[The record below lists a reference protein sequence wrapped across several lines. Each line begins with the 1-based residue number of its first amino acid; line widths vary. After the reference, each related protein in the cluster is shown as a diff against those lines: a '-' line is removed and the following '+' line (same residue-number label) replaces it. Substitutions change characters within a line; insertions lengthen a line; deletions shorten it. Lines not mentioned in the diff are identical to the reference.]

1 MQYVYKFIV
10 NTNTNTREKLVKWC
24 SISKC
29 LYNQAIYEEKQSYK
43 KGEGFL
49 SYKRLN
55 EILKTKVNLDGDINY
70 RLLKAQVSQ
79 QNLMQVEK
87 NYKGYFSALKEY
99 KQHPEKFKGVPQPPE
114 WNRGLYRQITFPNQ
128 SCSIKKGR
136 IYFDRETYIDIPQ
149 YKKYGEFLK
158 NFNQVRI
165 NPKRHA
171 EVLEC
176 EIVYTVPETHLELD
190 SERYASIDLGVTN
203 FVTLVNDFTKP
214 IIYSGCQIKS
224 INQGFN
230 KELARLKSAVKKS
243 QDKNTSRRI
252 TKLYERRD
260 KRLQDL
266 FHKISKNIVDNL
278 VKQGIGNL
286 VVGYNKQWKDSIELS
301 HKNNQTFVYI
311 PYRMFLSYLQY
322 KCEKVGISFKTHEE
336 SYTSKCDTLAFE
348 KIRKHATYL
357 GKRIKRG
364 LFKSSVVKT
373 LNADVNG
380 ALNIMRK
387 VVDESYVSGI
397 VNRGWLF
404 QPIKFRNLYGLP
416 KLYE

>member
-10 NTNTNTREKLVKWC
+10 HTDAEIREKLVQWC
-24 SISKC
+24 FVSKC

-43 KGEGFL
+43 KEEGFL
-49 SYKRLN
+49 PYKRLD

-70 RLLKAQVSQ
+70 RLLKAQVAQ
-79 QNLMQVEK
+79 QNLKQVEE
-87 NYKGYFSALKEY
+87 NYKGYFKALKEY
-99 KQHPEKFKGVPQPPE
+99 KLHPEKFKGMPQPPE
-114 WNRGLYRQITFPNQ
+114 WNRGLYRQIIFTNQ
-128 SCSIKKGR
+128 CCSIKKSR
-136 IYFDRETYIDIPQ
+136 IYFDRKTYIDIPQ
-149 YKKYGEFLK
+149 YSKYGELLL

-165 NPKRHA
+165 NPKRRA

-176 EIVYTVPETHLELD
+176 EIVYTVSETHLKLD
-190 SERYASIDLGVTN
+190 SERHASIDLGVAN

-224 INQGFN
+224 INQEFN
-230 KELARLKSAVKKS
+230 KELSRLKSTVKKS

-260 KRLQDL
+260 KRLWDL
-266 FHKISKNIVDNL
+266 FHKVSRNIVDNL

-286 VVGYNKQWKDSIELS
+286 VVGYNKQWKDSIGLG

-311 PYRMFLSYLQY
+311 PYKKFLSYLQY
-322 KCEKVGISFKTHEE
+322 KCEKVGIHFQTHEE
-336 SYTSKCDTLAFE
+336 SYTSKCDALAFE
-348 KIRKHATYL
+348 EIGKHVAYL

-364 LFKSSVVKT
+364 LFKSSVGKV

-387 VVDESYVSGI
+387 VVDESYVSEI

-404 QPIKFRNLYGLP
+404 QPIKFRNLYQIP
-416 KLYE
+416 KLYK

>member
-1 MQYVYKFIV
+1 MP
-10 NTNTNTREKLVKWC
+10 
-24 SISKC
+24 
-29 LYNQAIYEEKQSYK
+29 
-43 KGEGFL
+43 
-49 SYKRLN
+49 YKRLN

-99 KQHPEKFKGVPQPPE
+99 KKHPEKFKGMPQPPE
-114 WNRGLYRQITFPNQ
+114 WNRGLYRQITFTNQ
-128 SCSIKKGR
+128 CCSIKNGR
-136 IYFDRETYIDIPQ
+136 VYFDKSTYIDIPQ
-149 YKKYGEFLK
+149 YEEYGELLK
-158 NFNQVRI
+158 DFNQVRI
-165 NPKRHA
+165 NPKRRA
-171 EVLEC
+171 EVFEC
-176 EIVYTVPETHLELD
+176 EIVYTVQDTHLKLD
-190 SERYASIDLGVTN
+190 SERYASIDLGVNN
-203 FVTLVNDFTKP
+203 FVTLVNDFANP
-214 IIYSGCQIKS
+214 VIYSGGQIKS

-230 KELARLKSAVKKS
+230 KELSRLKSAVKKS
-243 QDKNTSRRI
+243 QDSNTSRRI

-260 KRLQDL
+260 KRLGDL
-266 FHKISKNIVDNL
+266 FHKVSKNIVDNL

-286 VVGYNKQWKDSIELS
+286 VVGYNEQWKDSIELG

-311 PYRMFLSYLQY
+311 PYRKFLNYLQY
-322 KCEKVGISFKTHEE
+322 KCEKVGIVFKTNEE
-336 SYTSKCDTLAFE
+336 SYTSKCDSLSFE
-348 KIRKHATYL
+348 EIGKHVTYL

-364 LFKSSVVKT
+364 LFKSSVGKV

-387 VVDESYVSGI
+387 VVGESYVSKI

>member
-10 NTNTNTREKLVKWC
+10 NTDACTRRKLVQWC
-24 SISKC
+24 SVSKC
-29 LYNQAIYEEKQSYK
+29 LYNQAIYEERQSFI

-49 SYKRLN
+49 SYKRLDF
-55 EILKTKVNLDGDINY
+55 ILKTTKNLDGDINY
-70 RLLKAQVSQ
+70 RLLKAQVAQ
-79 QNLMQVEK
+79 QNLKQVEK
-87 NYKGYFSALKEY
+87 NYKGYFGALKEY
-99 KQHPEKFKGVPQPPE
+99 KLHPEKFKGIPQPPE

-136 IYFDRETYIDIPQ
+136 IYFDRKTYIDIPQ
-149 YKKYGEFLK
+149 YEKYDELLQR
-158 NFNQVRI
+158 FNQVRI

-176 EIVYTVPETHLELD
+176 EIVYTVSDSHLNLD
-190 SERYASIDLGVTN
+190 SNRHVSIDLGVSN
-203 FVTLVNDFTKP
+203 FVTLVSDFTRP
-214 IIYSGCQIKS
+214 VIYSGSQIKS

-230 KELARLKSAVKKS
+230 KELSRLKSVVKKS

-266 FHKISKNIVDNL
+266 FHKVSRNIVDNL

-286 VVGYNKQWKDSIELS
+286 VVGYNEQWKDSIELGR
-301 HKNNQTFVYI
+301 KNNQTFVYI
-311 PYRMFLSYLQY
+311 PYRRFINYLQY
-322 KCEKVGISFKTHEE
+322 KCEKVGIVFKTNEE
-336 SYTSKCDTLAFE
+336 SYTSKCDALAFE
-348 KIRKHATYL
+348 KIGKHAAYL

-364 LFKSSVVKT
+364 LFKSSVGKV

-387 VVDESYVSGI
+387 VVGESYVSEI

-404 QPIKFRNLYGLP
+404 QPIKFRNLYEIP

>member
-1 MQYVYKFIV
+1 MRYVYKFIV
-10 NTNTNTREKLVKWC
+10 HTDAETRRKLVQWC
-24 SISKC
+24 SVSKC
-29 LYNQAIYEEKQSYK
+29 LYNQAIYAEKQSYK
-43 KGEGFL
+43 NGEGFL
-49 SYKRLN
+49 SYQRLDS
-55 EILKTKVNLDGDINY
+55 ILKTTTNLDGDINY
-70 RLLKAQVSQ
+70 RLLKAQVAQ
-79 QNLMQVEK
+79 QNLKQVEK

-99 KQHPEKFKGVPQPPE
+99 KMHPEKFNGMPQPPE

-136 IYFDRETYIDIPQ
+136 VYFDKNTYIDIPQ
-149 YKKYGEFLK
+149 YSKYGELLR

-165 NPKRHA
+165 NPKRRA
-171 EVLEC
+171 EILEC
-176 EIVYTVPETHLELD
+176 EIVYTVSDSHLNLD
-190 SERYASIDLGVTN
+190 FSRHASIDLGVSN
-203 FVTLVNDFTKP
+203 FVTLISDFTRP
-214 IIYSGCQIKS
+214 VIYSGGQIKS

-243 QDKNTSRRI
+243 QDSNTSRRI

-260 KRLQDL
+260 KRLYDL
-266 FHKISKNIVDNL
+266 FHKVSKNIVDNL

-286 VVGYNKQWKDSIELS
+286 VVGYNEQWKDSIELG

-311 PYRMFLSYLQY
+311 PYRKFLNYLQY
-322 KCEKVGISFKTHEE
+322 KCEKVGIVFKTNEE
-336 SYTSKCDTLAFE
+336 SYTSKCDALAFE
-348 KIRKHATYL
+348 EIGKHVTYL

-364 LFKSSVVKT
+364 LFKSSVGKV

-380 ALNIMRK
+380 ALSIMRK
-387 VVDESYVSGI
+387 VVDESYVSKI

-404 QPIKFRNLYGLP
+404 QPIKFRNLYQIP

>member
-1 MQYVYKFIV
+1 
-10 NTNTNTREKLVKWC
+10 LC
-24 SISKC
+24 SVSKC
-29 LYNQAIYEEKQSYK
+29 LYNQAIYEERQSFI

-55 EILKTKVNLDGDINY
+55 EILKTKVNLNGDINY
-70 RLLKAQVSQ
+70 RLLKAQVAQ

-99 KQHPEKFKGVPQPPE
+99 KLQPNKFKGVPQPPE

-128 SCSIKKGR
+128 SCSIKNGR
-136 IYFDRETYIDIPQ
+136 VYFDKNTYINIPQ
-149 YKKYGEFLK
+149 YEKYGELLK
-158 NFNQVRI
+158 SFNQVRI
-165 NPKRHA
+165 NPKRRA

-176 EIVYTVPETHLELD
+176 EIVYTVQDTHLKLD
-190 SERYASIDLGVTN
+190 SERYASIDLGVAN

-230 KELARLKSAVKKS
+230 KELSRLKSAVKKS
-243 QDKNTSRRI
+243 QDKNTSRKI

-260 KRLQDL
+260 KKLQDL
-266 FHKISKNIVDNL
+266 FHKVSKHIVDNL

-286 VVGYNKQWKDSIELS
+286 VVGYNEQWKDSIELG

-311 PYRMFLSYLQY
+311 PYRRFLNYLRY
-322 KCEKVGISFKTHEE
+322 KCEKVGIVFKTNEE
-336 SYTSKCDTLAFE
+336 SYTSKCDALSFE
-348 KIRKHATYL
+348 EICKHAAYL

-364 LFKSSVVKT
+364 LFKSSVGKV

-387 VVDESYVSGI
+387 VVDESYIGEI

-404 QPIKFRNLYGLP
+404 QPVKFKNLYGLP
-416 KLYE
+416 KLYK